1 MRRGSWVLAT
11 AVVLAFIGATAGIVA
26 GSNGTQPAHAV
37 QRSQVSTVTVQKE
50 QLSATVSEDGTLTYG
65 AQADGSPYTVIDEA
79 QGAYTKLPAVGRVIR
94 QGHVLYR
101 VNESPVVLLYGTTPA
116 YRTLTPGMT
125 GADVAELNA
134 DLVALGYATSAQLS
148 RTSMSFG
155 SATTMALEK
164 LQADVGATPSGELT
178 LGQVLFEPTALRVT
192 TVSALL
198 GGSAQ
203 AGQTVLQ
210 GTSTRRQVQVALD
223 ATQQTDVAVGDK
235 VTITLPNNKITSGVV
250 TSVGTVATCAA
261 SSGSGGASSNSTA
274 TETDS
279 CSSGSSSSS
288 TPTINVDVRPL
299 DPRATG
305 TWDEAPVQVEIT
317 TSRVRGALV
326 VPVSSLLARANGG
339 YAVEVVGS
347 AGSDRLVSVSLGLF
361 DDADGVVQVTGS
373 QLAAGQKVVVPST

>member
-79 QGAYTKLPAVGRVIR
+79 QGTYTKLPAVGRVIR

-203 AGQTVLQ
+203 VGQTVLQ

-250 TSVGTVATCAA
+250 TSVGTVATCVA